1 MSLASTRDQGYD
13 DRYVDLFVRSSLTC
27 DFFFPSLTFVR
38 VTLTMDPRT
47 DQSELVRDFQF
58 FSVLVWSLIYHFF
71 RSWSVLGPWIPDFN
85 NIIIVR
91 TDDLNHFLLLLIFL
105 KILLT
110 KNFNL
115 FSNSNLEEGPWTM
128 DRPSN
133 FLVCR
138 FALNPGRTVV
148 QSGSWIPFI
157 IYESQKLLD
166 GTRLRISK
174 FEIADYFHS

>member
-1 MSLASTRDQGYD
+1 
-13 DRYVDLFVRSSLTC
+13 
-27 DFFFPSLTFVR
+27 
-38 VTLTMDPRT
+38 
-47 DQSELVRDFQF
+47 
-58 FSVLVWSLIYHFF
+58 
-71 RSWSVLGPWIPDFN
+71 
-85 NIIIVR
+85 
-91 TDDLNHFLLLLIFL
+91 
-105 KILLT
+105 
-110 KNFNL
+110 
-115 FSNSNLEEGPWTM
+115 M

-174 FEIADYFHS
+174 FEIADYFHSWVINESEEEIDQWERVIFDD

>member
-27 DFFFPSLTFVR
+27 DFLFPSLTFVR

-91 TDDLNHFLLLLIFL
+91 TDDLNHFLLLLIFW
-105 KILLT
+105 KFCWQ

-115 FSNSNLEEGPWTM
+115 FSNSNLEEGP
-128 DRPSN
+128 SN
-133 FLVCR
+133 FLVCWT
-138 FALNPGRTVV
+138 LVSSSSSI
-148 QSGSWIPFI
+148 QSGSWIHYSVHNLWI
-157 IYESQKLLD
+157 INIDRWNTTLNFQ
-166 GTRLRISK
+166 G
-174 FEIADYFHS
+174 FEP